1 MDKSVGAL
9 TPTLAWVPFA
19 VYANNEVAQ
28 LLDGIW
34 WQHTCTQRGDSG
46 ASRVG
51 LSTAQHGVKAS
62 APLVQ
67 AIVMACVG
75 LSYYEALLTNNY
87 NPNNLSAPVHWGRWP
102 VGLRWCMLLSV
113 LGVNGLMVVRLLL
126 NIRCCRCCK
135 CLKSPMAVNGGNVPL
150 LAGSE

>member
-1 MDKSVGAL
+1 MRDLQGLLLLGQIGWCAL
-9 TPTLAWVPFA
+9 IPTLAWVPFA

-34 WQHTCTQRGDSG
+34 WQHQRGDESG

-51 LSTAQHGVKAS
+51 LSSAQHGVQAT

-75 LSYYEALLTNNY
+75 LSYSGV
-87 NPNNLSAPVHWGRWP
+87 PSDRWP
-102 VGLRWCMLLSV
+102 PGLRYFVVLSV
-113 LGVNGLMVVRLLL
+113 KGVNSLMVVRLVL
-126 NIRCCRCCK
+126 NIRCCRCCCP
-135 CLKSPMAVNGGNVPL
+135 CLRSPKAVNAGNVPL